1 MHSVYS
7 AEQIRNKVYIP
18 VGQENEF
25 DLSDIQTLIC
35 IADIQ
40 GKRTINVRQDFVW
53 SNTIDFVKDYGY
65 KVEPVEFLGT
75 KFWQISW

>member
-1 MHSVYS
+1 MYS

-53 SNTIDFVKDYGY
+53 SNTIDFVKDYEY

>member
-1 MHSVYS
+1 MYS
-7 AEQIRNKVYIP
+7 AEQIRNKAYIP
-18 VGQENEF
+18 VGKENEF

-35 IADIQ
+35 FADIQ

-65 KVEPVEFLGT
+65 SVEPVEFLGT